1 MASEG
6 PGAPKRTKRECSYQT
21 EWKNFGVS
29 ASRRGPN
36 FAHCDHCGTE
46 ISIGHGGVYDV
57 KKHLATAKHQEMVK
71 HSSGNRSLRT
81 LFAQSPIEESVTRA
95 EVLFANF
102 VAEHNLS
109 FLLAD
114 HFTHLTSVVFPDKI
128 AKSFRSAR
136 TKTCVVIGALLP
148 TFLISLLLPCVKVIP
163 FLSCATKETT
173 MTTRILPYYYVYGMT
188 N

>member
-6 PGAPKRTKRECSYQT
+6 PGAPKHPKRECSYQT
-21 EWKNFGVS
+21 EWKNCWLS

-36 FAHCDHCGTE
+36 FAHCDYCGTE

-71 HSSGNRSLRT
+71 HSSGNHSFRT
-81 LFAQSPIEESVTRA
+81 LFAQSPIEASVTRA
-95 EVLFANF
+95 EVVFANF

-114 HFTHLTSVVFPDKI
+114 HFTHLTSVMFPDSKI

-136 TKTCVVIGALLP
+136 TKTCCNRCPLP
-148 TFLISLLLPCVKVIP
+148 TF
-163 FLSCATKETT
+163 
-173 MTTRILPYYYVYGMT
+173 
-188 N
+188 